1 MRKDS
6 ELEPKTAEELKEID
20 HRCIWEYK
28 IPTLLLM
35 EHAGRGAAQVAM
47 EMNPSR
53 RQTLIIIGSGN
64 NGGDGLVVARFLRLA
79 NFPVKVWLLGPAS
92 GYQKSSAPWYNHQ
105 IVKHMGIPIT
115 YLMDDSQLPE
125 LKKDIS
131 TAGLVIDAML
141 GIGLSGDVRQPYAA
155 IIKMT
160 NEFGERVLAIDVPS
174 GLDSDTGEPKGV
186 AVRAAKTV
194 TFVAPK
200 PGFETEEG
208 REYCGEVILVD
219 IGVPPEL
226 L

>member
-1 MRKDS
+1 M
-6 ELEPKTAEELKEID
+6 ELEPKTAEEIKEID
-20 HRCIWEYK
+20 HRCVWEYK
-28 IPTLLLM
+28 IPSLILM
-35 EHAGRGAAQVAM
+35 EHAGSGAAQVAM

-53 RQTLIIIGSGN
+53 RQTVIIVGKGN
-64 NGGDGLVVARFLRLA
+64 NGGDGLVVARFLRMA
-79 NFPVKVWLLGPAS
+79 NFPVKVWILGSAS
-92 GYQKSSAPWYNHQ
+92 DYRKSSAPWYNHQ
-105 IVKHMGIPIT
+105 MIKHLGIPIT

-141 GIGLSGDVRQPYAA
+141 GIGLSGDVRQPYKAV
-155 IIKMT
+155 IDMT
-160 NEFGERVLAIDVPS
+160 NEFSQKVLAIDVPS

-186 AVRAAKTV
+186 AIRATKTV

-200 PGFETEEG
+200 PGFVTEQG
-208 REYCGEVILVD
+208 REYCGEVIIMD